1 MLSQYFLLNVF
12 LLIFV
17 GNWLLQVNTWKI
29 MFNESHTAIHF
40 RLWEDSNNHDFFS
53 QNNIKNRLISSKV
66 ICTIFDVLQ
75 EYLNFLSKKEQRFIS
90 FDWFGLNF
98 FLRRDHIFGIVKKVE
113 HDFKLKNL
121 RIQLRISF
129 WKFLQS
135 DKNYAVK

>member
-1 MLSQYFLLNVF
+1 MNYVESILLAECF
-12 LLIFV
+12 SLDFCWKLTF
-17 GNWLLQVNTWKI
+17 QVNTWKI

-40 RLWEDSNNHDFFS
+40 RLWEDSNNHDFFK

-90 FDWFGLNF
+90 FDWFDF

-113 HDFKLKNL
+113 HDFNLKNL